1 MIDLSADLG
10 EGSPG
15 EETVWTLV
23 TSANVACGGHVGD
36 DASMAYAARRAR
48 DLNVR
53 LGAHPSFPDRENFGR
68 KPLSIPPPALRTS
81 LAAQIGALRDIA
93 ASHGIHMTHV
103 KPHGAL
109 YNQAHHD
116 AALAGIIVEAMRDVD
131 DALALVCPDSS
142 QMAVAARRAGTVVI
156 REAFADRRYEPDG
169 TLVARGTPG
178 ALLTIDE
185 AAHQAVMLVHEGAV
199 VARDGTRIA
208 VAFDTICV
216 HSDMDGAVERLKEI
230 RARLSGVQAF
240 EGFA

>member
-10 EGSPG
+10 ERSPG

-36 DASMAYAARRAR
+36 DASMAYAARQAR

-53 LGAHPSFPDRENFGR
+53 LGAHPSYPDRENFGR
-68 KPLSIPPPALRTS
+68 KPLSMPPPALQAS
-81 LAAQIGALRDIA
+81 LSAQIGALLHIA
-93 ASHGIHMTHV
+93 ASHGVRMRHV

-116 AALAGIIVEAMRDVD
+116 AALAGVIVDAMRVVD
-131 DALALVCPDSS
+131 ASLALVCPGRSE
-142 QMAVAARRAGTVVI
+142 MAVAARLAGTVVI

-169 TLVARGTPG
+169 ALVARGTPG

-185 AAHQAVMLVHEGAV
+185 AADQAALLACERLVI
-199 VARDGTRIA
+199 ARDGTRVG
-208 VAFDTICV
+208 VAFDTICI
-216 HSDMDGAVERLKEI
+216 HSDMDGAVERLIAI
-230 RARLSGVQAF
+230 RERLAGIQESHCL
-240 EGFA
+240 

>member
-15 EETVWTLV
+15 EETVWTLI

-36 DASMAYAARRAR
+36 DISMAYAARRAR
-48 DLNVR
+48 ELNVQF
-53 LGAHPSFPDRENFGR
+53 GAHPSYPDRENFGR
-68 KPLSIPPPALRTS
+68 KPLSMPPPALQAS

-93 ASHGIHMTHV
+93 ASHGVRMTHV

-116 AALAGIIVEAMRDVD
+116 AALAGIIVGAMRDVD
-131 DALALVCPDSS
+131 GALTLVCPDRS
-142 QMAVAARRAGTVVI
+142 QMAVTARLAGTGVI

-169 TLVARGTPG
+169 ALVARGTPG
-178 ALLTIDE
+178 ALLTVDE
-185 AAHQAVMLVHEGAV
+185 AAHQAVMLAHEGAV
-199 VARDGTRIA
+199 IARDGTRIA
-208 VAFDTICV
+208 VPFDTICV

-230 RARLSGVQAF
+230 RARLAGV
-240 EGFA
+240 